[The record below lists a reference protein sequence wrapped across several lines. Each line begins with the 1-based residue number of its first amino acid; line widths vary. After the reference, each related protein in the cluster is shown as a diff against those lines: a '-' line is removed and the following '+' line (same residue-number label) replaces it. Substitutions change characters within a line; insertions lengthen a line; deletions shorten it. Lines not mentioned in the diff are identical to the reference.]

1 MIQVGTFRTPLSD
14 GWGITKH
21 GNLMVLS
28 DGSAQL
34 IWVDPAK
41 NFKEV
46 KRVTVQDRQQ
56 SIGYLNEVSQ
66 VAGALAASSSGAL
79 SDRLPWAAA
88 EQGCFIFRLQ
98 AAGGG

>member
-1 MIQVGTFRTPLSD
+1 MQVGTFRTPLSD

-56 SIGYLNEVSQ
+56 SIGYLNEVSR

-88 EQGCFIFRLQ
+88 EQGYSIFRLQ